1 MLLPALQR
9 RNRMNAR
16 LAARIRK
23 DTTMSLKW
31 IAHHL
36 EMGTWTHLSN
46 LLGAKRKQKRLK
58 SEN

>member
-1 MLLPALQR
+1 
-9 RNRMNAR
+9 MNAR

-46 LLGAKRKQKRLK
+46 LLGAKRKQERLK